1 MLKSIFSKRELSEY
15 IDYYSCVSDLLSNAE
30 VNKLKMFRH
39 HIFTTRFQHSL
50 NVSYYNFRLCKLL
63 NLDFKAAA
71 RAGLLHDFFFYN
83 RKEHQNKLSSHSAE
97 HPAVAL
103 ENAVSMFTINDIE
116 ADMIVNHM
124 WPMTTTLPRYRETFV
139 ITVVDKFCAVG
150 EVGQCIGTIIGKR
163 LHTICCKLN
172 ALAVNSGIGYLW

>member
-1 MLKSIFSKRELSEY
+1 MLKTIFSKRELSEY
-15 IDYYSCVSDLLSNAE
+15 IDYYSCVSDLLNNSE
-30 VNKLKMFRH
+30 VNKLKSFRH

-63 NLDFKAAA
+63 RLDFRAAA

-97 HPAVAL
+97 HPVVAL
-103 ENAVSMFTINDIE
+103 ENAVQMFSITDLE

-124 WPMTTTLPRYRETFV
+124 WPMTVKLPHYRETFV
-139 ITVVDKFCAVG
+139 ITLVDKFCAVG
-150 EVGQCIGTIIGKR
+150 EVGVCIGAIIAKR
-163 LHTICCKLN
+163 LRTIRSLLGTIT
-172 ALAVNSGIGYLW
+172 ANSGIGYMQ